1 MIRNQKKKA
10 LIEYLNN
17 ISDIDGISYITYY
30 MSSNLDRVYDI
41 QTLNPSLKQ
50 AYADEFYGFFDGRE
64 ELFIDFLESDVVNGV
79 PNSYPGSWKYI
90 KEQLHSL
97 ERHTN
102 LHLYFQDHPY

>member
-1 MIRNQKKKA
+1 MPV
-10 LIEYLNN
+10 LPDC
-17 ISDIDGISYITYY
+17 SF
-30 MSSNLDRVYDI
+30 
-41 QTLNPSLKQ
+41 
-50 AYADEFYGFFDGRE
+50 ADEFYGFFDGRE

-102 LHLYFQDHPY
+102 PHLYFQDHPY